1 MTGRSELAAPAVL
14 RHERGFT
21 LLEVLTAFVLFAVT
35 LAALLQIF
43 SGGLRDAQLA
53 DEYAR
58 AVTIAQSRLDEAT
71 ATEKLAEGNTFGEM
85 APFQWALEVKPYDE
99 RQESAEARSAPEFFV
114 PIRLMQLESIVRW
127 RAADGRDRDV
137 RLVTLHLAPRQ

>member
-1 MTGRSELAAPAVL
+1 MAPGACA
-14 RHERGFT
+14 REQGFT

-43 SGGLRDAQLA
+43 SSGLRDAQLA

-58 AVTIAQSRLDEAT
+58 ALMIAQSRLDEAT
-71 ATEKLAEGNTFGEM
+71 ATEKLAEGSAVGDSE
-85 APFQWALEVKPYDE
+85 PFQWALEITPYDE
-99 RQESAEARSAPEFFV
+99 RQESAEAQSAPEFFLPV
-114 PIRLMQLESIVRW
+114 RLMRLESTVRW
-127 RAADGRDRDV
+127 RAADGRDRNV